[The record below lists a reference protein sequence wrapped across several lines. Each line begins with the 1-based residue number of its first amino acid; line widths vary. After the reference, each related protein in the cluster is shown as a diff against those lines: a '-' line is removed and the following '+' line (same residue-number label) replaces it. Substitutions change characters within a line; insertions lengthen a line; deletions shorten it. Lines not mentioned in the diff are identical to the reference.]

1 MEKQYICPKCDG
13 LLRVGENIIFMAK
26 NKWKKKGLIMLHYEI
41 GNYTSHKNPD
51 FNIEMGER
59 VEFYCPLCNKS
70 LTADF
75 DRNLT
80 HILLQQ
86 EGKLYDIYFSKIAGE
101 KSTYVVNEEGVTRA
115 GEHADRYTYFTMK
128 DEYKKYLGR

>member
-1 MEKQYICPKCDG
+1 
-13 LLRVGENIIFMAK
+13 
-26 NKWKKKGLIMLHYEI
+26 
-41 GNYTSHKNPD
+41 
-51 FNIEMGER
+51 MGER

-80 HILLQQ
+80 HILLQE